1 MKKQGLNISTDFA
14 RTAHSRFGHKPDNSK
29 GGHQRHGSLFN
40 MDDFDEN
47 GDMIAQS
54 EMIKLNRP
62 KKSHD
67 NNHRL
72 ELDSAMSD
80 LSG

>member
-1 MKKQGLNISTDFA
+1 
-14 RTAHSRFGHKPDNSK
+14 
-29 GGHQRHGSLFN
+29 

-80 LSG
+80 LSE